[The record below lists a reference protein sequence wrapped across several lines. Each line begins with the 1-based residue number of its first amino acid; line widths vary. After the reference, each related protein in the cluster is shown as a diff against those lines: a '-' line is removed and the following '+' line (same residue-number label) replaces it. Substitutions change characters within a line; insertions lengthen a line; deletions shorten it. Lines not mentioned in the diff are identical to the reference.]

1 MAKLP
6 IASNGKYIPVFT
18 PGSGATIISPYTPS
32 NDEVVCLAT
41 AVDITLDSKVVT
53 YAAGSIIGLQ
63 GGVTYTLSASTD
75 VHKM

>member
-1 MAKLP
+1 MANLP
-6 IASNGKYIPVFT
+6 ISENGKYIPVFT
-18 PGSGATIISPYTPS
+18 PSSGTTLTSPYTPS

-63 GGVTYTLSASTD
+63 GGVTYVLSASTD